1 MVRVGVPEVYAS
13 EWLKLF
19 PSSAEIVRL
28 PRVPEPAT
36 RVDFW
41 IPPLFAKQVK
51 TMFPQLEGVKVVQSL
66 WAGVDLLVEMMPPG
80 VTVCDAQGAH
90 NTATSEWVVMAILAM
105 LKYIPLY
112 GDVQRSGDWRRRSEA
127 DQAFQDIHHL
137 HQVFYPAV
145 QIEVLSGM
153 KVLIVGY
160 GSIGRSIEDRL
171 APFEV
176 EIVRVARRARVGVEP
191 ISRLRELL
199 PSADVVVLIVP
210 QTPQT
215 TGLIG
220 SEEIAL
226 MKQGALLVNAA
237 RGPVV
242 VTEALLAALNAGKI
256 RAAVDV
262 TDPEPPP
269 KDHPLW
275 QAPNLLITPHVA
287 ASSANCLDR
296 PMRFAAEQ
304 VERYIKGEPL
314 KNIAVDGY

>member
-1 MVRVGVPEVYAS
+1 MVRVGVPEVFDS
-13 EWLKLF
+13 EWLKSF
-19 PSSAEIVRL
+19 PSAAEIVRL
-28 PRVPEPAT
+28 PAVPEPST

-41 IPPLFAKQVK
+41 IPPLFPKQVK
-51 TMFPQLEGVKVVQSL
+51 AMYPQLEGVKVVQAL
-66 WAGVDLLVEMMPPG
+66 WAGVDVLLEMLPPE

-90 NTATSEWVVMAILAM
+90 NAATSEWVVMAILAM

-127 DQAFQDIHHL
+127 DQVFQDIHQL
-137 HQVFYPAV
+137 HQVFYPPV
-145 QIEVLSGM
+145 QVEVLSGM

-176 EIVRVARRARVGVEP
+176 EIVRVARRAREGVEP
-191 ISRLRELL
+191 ISRLRDLL
-199 PSADVVVLIVP
+199 PFADVVVLIVP

-220 SEEIAL
+220 SEEIGL

-262 TDPEPPP
+262 TDPEPLPAG
-269 KDHPLW
+269 HPLW
-275 QAPNLLITPHVA
+275 KAPNLLITPHVGG
-287 ASSANCLDR
+287 ASPRFLER
-296 PMRFAAEQ
+296 PMRFAAQQ

-314 KNIAVDGY
+314 LNIAVDGY